1 MFPPIDYLE
10 WIAGRPEAALYDL
23 GSSDLRGDREFE
35 PVAVPPSLADLPDPP
50 AGVSVETLVAT
61 EYGVHPE
68 QVLVT
73 AGASQANVIAAAT
86 AIEDCEAPTVLVEK
100 PGYEPLVRTP
110 QGLGATVERFLRPDA
125 HELDVD
131 RAANAMTGETCLVT
145 VTNRHNPSGR
155 LTDRETLAELAAR
168 AGEHDARLLV
178 DEVYAP
184 YVADDDRR
192 DGAFGGPTAA
202 GVENAVVT
210 GSLTKFFGLG
220 DLRLGWL
227 VADREF
233 VEAARRVAFHLPS
246 VAGTSR
252 ALAMRALY
260 GAEALAERKR
270 DLLAANARLLAEFVE
285 ASPAVSGTVPS
296 GSSFAFLGHELVDG
310 DELVTAAGDEGV
322 LVVPGRFFGD
332 PQRVRVSLGHAPE
345 EMETALATLAAV
357 AARLG

>member
-1 MFPPIDYLE
+1 VPLAAHDPDRVGKRERLAAADRRVRVVEDERAVRRADGVRSPPDGARQVHAEARLGACRVRRHRLLDALARRRE
-10 WIAGRPEAALYDL
+10 RPLGDRVAGRRSVGWD
-23 GSSDLRGDREFE
+23 G
-35 PVAVPPSLADLPDPP
+35 VAVERGGDQSDVEDDQPGFEGLP
-50 AGVSVETLVAT
+50 
-61 EYGVHPE
+61 
-68 QVLVT
+68 
-73 AGASQANVIAAAT
+73 
-86 AIEDCEAPTVLVEK
+86 
-100 PGYEPLVRTP
+100 
-110 QGLGATVERFLRPDA
+110 
-125 HELDVD
+125 
-131 RAANAMTGETCLVT
+131 
-145 VTNRHNPSGR
+145 
-155 LTDRETLAELAAR
+155 
-168 AGEHDARLLV
+168 
-178 DEVYAP
+178 
-184 YVADDDRR
+184 DDRR